1 MYVFSLRFLIVA
13 SVTEPDDPQ
22 AGYLITA
29 WGRICRTLGSQF
41 AQFLPN
47 VMPPLLES
55 AALKPDFAIID
66 GNPPQYAAYSR

>member
-1 MYVFSLRFLIVA
+1 MIGLTVA
-13 SVTEPDDPQ
+13 SITETDDPQ
-22 AGYLITA
+22 ASYLITA

-41 AQFLPN
+41 AQFLPS

-66 GNPPQYAAYSR
+66 GIKFSIVC